1 MATAAALPGTLN
13 IAFRRGDEYG
23 TLVDFS
29 ISVVGYTFTAEV
41 VSAITGATL
50 ITPTVTVVSAASGQ
64 VNLSFTEAQ
73 TASLAAG
80 SYLWRMIW
88 VAPGAATRTALDG
101 VCEVYA

>member
-1 MATAAALPGTLN
+1 MATAASLPGTLN

-23 TLVDFS
+23 TLIDFS
-29 ISVVGYTFTAEV
+29 IPLSSYAFSSEI
-41 VSAITGATL
+41 VSAITGSTL
-50 ITPTVTVVSAASGQ
+50 VTPTVTVVSAADGQ
-64 VNLSFTEAQ
+64 VNLSLTEAQ

-88 VAPGAATRTALDG
+88 VGPGTTTRTALEG

>member
-1 MATAAALPGTLN
+1 MATAASLPGNLN

-23 TLVDFS
+23 TLIDFS
-29 ISVVGYTFTAEV
+29 IPTTSYSFSAEV

-50 ITPTVTVVSAASGQ
+50 ATPTVTVVNAATGQ
-64 VNLSFTEAQ
+64 VNLSLSEVQ
-73 TASLAAG
+73 TASLPAG

-88 VAPGAATRTALDG
+88 VAPGVATRTALEG